1 MSADAPATPY
11 PTTPYP
17 TTPVPSQ
24 PLAICDRDPWEDL
37 FGSRS
42 RSRSPPLSA
51 IMPRGFLRALIDRG
65 QLEPVKIDIPIVDK
79 ERPLTLRS
87 GL

>member
-24 PLAICDRDPWEDL
+24 PLANCDRDPWEDL
-37 FGSRS
+37 FGEQE
-42 RSRSPPLSA
+42 